1 MTIVVGKLDA
11 RQTQQA
17 YQQAQAIAEA
27 ADVGAVRENQFV
39 FLASFD
45 GTRNDRGDVPLSGN
59 PLSTNVGQISRQAD
73 ATVEVNQE
81 GNFKARYFPGHGTE
95 GTLLASDWYPGQVTQ
110 ETINTAE
117 RAYNEFAKQASAWLK
132 KHLDGDVTTAIT
144 AFSRGSA
151 TAAVFT
157 HLLYRDGLID
167 PDDHSKVLIPPGE
180 VSVSAGVIF
189 DPVTTG
195 VDANVAFAPNV
206 KNVVVVQAQNEY
218 RYLFKGVDHS
228 GHPGIRV
235 LEATGNHCNV
245 GGGYDNG
252 LGALYLEAATKY
264 LQRCGVPVADVDSSS
279 RLDPSLPLNVYDES
293 DQKADQV
300 NFLTRDQSRGKWDVS
315 GRFVE
320 EAENQPVRLLD
331 NVAQPATVD
340 YKSDAEVMKFKM
352 YDHKTHSKIKSYLDD
367 TPEEALRKYPD
378 LVGALSIREILHQE
392 IGDMPYRQKQVVM
405 NRIDD
410 HMVRAI
416 ENNQTLPIAMA
427 GHSIQDERQLGL
439 S

>member
-1 MTIVVGKLDA
+1 MTIVAGKLDA
-11 RQTQQA
+11 QQA
-17 YQQAQAIAEA
+17 RQANQQAQAVAEA
-27 ADVGAVRENQFV
+27 AEVGAVRENQFV

-59 PLSTNVGQISRQAD
+59 RLSTNVGQISRQAD
-73 ATVEVNQE
+73 AVAEGNEE
-81 GNFKARYFPGHGTE
+81 GNFKARYYAGHGTE
-95 GTLLASDWYPGQVTQ
+95 GALVASDWYPGQVTQ
-110 ETINTAE
+110 ETIDTAE
-117 RAYNEFAKQASAWLK
+117 RAYNDFAKQASAWLK
-132 KHLDGDVTTAIT
+132 QHEGADVTTAIT

-167 PDDHSKVLIPPGE
+167 PETKKVLIPPGE
-180 VSVSAGVIF
+180 VGVSAGVIF

-206 KNVVVVQAQNEY
+206 KNVVVVQAQHEY

-235 LEATGNHCNV
+235 VEATGNHCNI

-252 LGALYLEAATKY
+252 LGALNLEAATRF
-264 LQRCGVPVADVDSSS
+264 LQRSGVPVADVDPS
-279 RLDPSLPLNVYDES
+279 RRPDPSVPLTVYDES
-293 DQKADQV
+293 DQKGEQG

-320 EAENQPVRLLD
+320 GAETQPIRLLD
-331 NVAQPATVD
+331 KVAKPATVD
-340 YKSDAEVMKFKM
+340 YQPEAEVVNFKL
-352 YDHKTHSKIKSYLDD
+352 YDHKTHSKVKSYLDD

-378 LVGALSIREILHQE
+378 LAAALSIRELLHEE
-392 IGDMPYRQKQVVM
+392 IADMPYRQKQVVM

-410 HMVRAI
+410 HLVSAI
-416 ENNQTLPIAMA
+416 EKNQTLPIAIEGRA
-427 GHSIQDERQLGL
+427 RQDERQLSL
-439 S
+439 P